1 MSGVPH
7 DDSPSPPLK
16 DRSSTTVALLILLVL
31 FFGNGIWGSVT
42 RTDVSNVNTVV
53 RVPNYDFYIYYVA
66 GSDWALGL
74 SPYANHLDRPAARR
88 FPTGGDGKMDGFLYP
103 PTFLPVYGLLSHL
116 PYNTARLLWLDLNL
130 TAYVAAIIAAAL
142 FVRRRWA
149 EFVTAA
155 VILTIGA
162 FAFTYSIQQGQIDLL
177 ASSLLV
183 LAFVLYGRKR
193 GWPTAALLAIAVLA
207 KPTSAMVVV
216 ALVAYHRD
224 LRLLGK
230 TAAIGAVLVAAS
242 LALVDLGLYRDYVTS
257 VLPAAAAPDPNWN
270 NLSPLRYLS
279 SVPSLARAVS
289 LAGYVLLASLC
300 YFAGRRST
308 MLPPAARRVPI
319 QTERCAILL
328 LAALCALIFSPDVW
342 AMTIVWVLLP
352 FALVITAA
360 PPRGR
365 PWAPVLVGAGAVLV
379 SFVPDLGWLHSPR
392 GFAAA
397 GLAYSAVAVALLYL
411 PLGFDEL
418 LAAETTTGED

>member
-16 DRSSTTVALLILLVL
+16 DRSITTVALLILLVL

-42 RTDVSNVNTVV
+42 RTDASNVNTVV
-53 RVPNYDFYIYYVA
+53 GVPNYDFYIYYVA

-74 SPYANHLDRPAARR
+74 SPYANHPDRPAARR

-130 TAYVAAIIAAAL
+130 TAFVAAIIAAAF

-230 TAAIGAVLVAAS
+230 TAAIGAILVAAS

-257 VLPAAAAPDPNWN
+257 VLPAAAATDPNWN

-279 SVPSLARAVS
+279 GVPSLARAVS
-289 LAGYVLLASLC
+289 LAGYVLLGALC
-300 YFAGRRST
+300 YFAG
-308 MLPPAARRVPI
+308 
-319 QTERCAILL
+319 
-328 LAALCALIFSPDVW
+328 
-342 AMTIVWVLLP
+342 
-352 FALVITAA
+352 
-360 PPRGR
+360 
-365 PWAPVLVGAGAVLV
+365 
-379 SFVPDLGWLHSPR
+379 
-392 GFAAA
+392 
-397 GLAYSAVAVALLYL
+397 
-411 PLGFDEL
+411 
-418 LAAETTTGED
+418 